1 MNPDSRLVAGR
12 YRLEQRVA
20 TGAMG
25 AVWRAHDERLNRTV
39 ALKELL
45 IAPGLAQADA
55 QTATERAM
63 REGRIAARLQHPH
76 AICVYDVALDT
87 GTGAGSQMVPW
98 LVMEYLPSRSLAAV
112 LTEYGTLAPHEAAR
126 IGQQVASALTAAHAA
141 GIVHRDVKPGNVLL
155 GQDGT
160 AKITDFGISRASWD
174 ATVTSTG
181 VLAGTPAY
189 FAPEVARGE
198 APGPASD
205 VFSLGSTLYVA
216 VEGVPPFGLDDN
228 ALAMLRTVAEGRVR
242 PAQQAGP
249 LSAVL
254 TRLLADEPAARP
266 TMAQA
271 VAALGTVV
279 DRAMAAPPA
288 SRPVRP
294 HTPAALVST
303 MLTAVDLPAGP
314 PRGVAPARRRAA
326 QGALRW
332 RRPAVL
338 FAAAGCLVVLA
349 VVLGVVSNVAR
360 PTAGHGQLAVATPAA
375 APPPDVNALPAP
387 AQPAPPQPAQ
397 LEQTVRTYY
406 GLLPQDTTAAWQYLG
421 TAQHAQGFQHYNDF
435 WNGINRV
442 SIRGPVAVQG
452 DTVLVNLIF
461 EPTNRNRTLERYR
474 LTMGSSPDG
483 RVLIQSAARIS
494 GVTLTAAQ
502 HHR

>member
-1 MNPDSRLVAGR
+1 
-12 YRLEQRVA
+12 
-20 TGAMG
+20 MG

-45 IAPGLAQADA
+45 IAPGLAQEDA
-55 QTATERAM
+55 QSATDRAM

-87 GTGAGSQMVPW
+87 GTAAGSQMVPW
-98 LVMEYLPSRSLAAV
+98 LVMEYLASRSLAAV
-112 LTEYGTLAPHEAAR
+112 LLEYGTLAPHEAAR
-126 IGQQVASALTAAHAA
+126 IGWQVASALTAAHAA

-216 VEGVPPFGLDDN
+216 VEGVPPFGVDDN

-249 LSAVL
+249 LSAFL
-254 TRLLADEPAARP
+254 MRLLADDPAARP

-271 VAALGTVV
+271 VAALGAVI
-279 DRAMAAPPA
+279 DRSEAAPPA
-288 SRPVRP
+288 SRTPRA

-303 MLTAVDLPAGP
+303 MLTAVDLPASP
-314 PRGVAPARRRAA
+314 PRGRTPARRPTTR
-326 QGALRW
+326 GALRW

-338 FAAAGCLVVLA
+338 FAAASCLVVLA
-349 VVLGVVSNVAR
+349 IVLGVVSNVAG
-360 PTAGHGQLAVATPAA
+360 PTADRGRLAVATPAA
-375 APPPDVNALPAP
+375 APPPDANALPAPVPAAP
-387 AQPAPPQPAQ
+387 AQPAPLQPAE

-421 TAQHAQGFQHYNDF
+421 TEQRAQGLQQYSDF

-442 SIRGPVAVQG
+442 NIRGPVAVQG
-452 DTVLVNLIF
+452 NTVLVNLVF
-461 EPTNRNRTLERYR
+461 EPANRNRTLERYR
-474 LTMGSSPDG
+474 LTLGNTPDG

-502 HHR
+502 HHG